1 MSYVDEVI
9 ELVVKKNPD
18 EPEFHQAVK
27 EVLEDG
33 LPEIGVYDFRF
44 IVQRA
49 AVAMVD
55 SVGNDDV
62 VAIGS
67 QDAAADGLE
76 FYLRRPAMIEQNDAF
91 RFFTGRNDQTGDTL
105 DTYLF
110 FLNHFHKSS
119 LFFN

>member
-1 MSYVDEVI
+1 MTHDGDGRIGPVFLYIFQHDRH
-9 ELVVKKNPD
+9 
-18 EPEFHQAVK
+18 FRQ
-27 EVLEDG
+27 VLEDG
-33 LPEIGVYDFRF
+33 LPEIRVYDFRF

-76 FYLRRPAMIEQNDAF
+76 FFLRRPAMIEQDDAF

>member
-1 MSYVDEVI
+1 M
-9 ELVVKKNPD
+9 
-18 EPEFHQAVK
+18 EFFNNAHFRQ
-27 EVLEDG
+27 VLEDG